1 MNFIFYIMYFNIVSI
16 LASTLS
22 TKPNLC
28 INCKYFTKEFLTA
41 HEFGKCT
48 KFPKEDDDSNFFVN
62 GVKPP
67 EKKEFHYCSTSRKFN
82 HMCGNEGKYYEK
94 K

>member
-1 MNFIFYIMYFNIVSI
+1 MKFIFYIIYFNIVSI

-28 INCKYFTKEFLTA
+28 INCKYFTKEFLTSND
-41 HEFGKCT
+41 FGKCT
-48 KFPKEDDDSNFFVN
+48 KFPKVDDDTAFFVN
-62 GVKPP
+62 GVKPR
-67 EKKEFHYCSTSRKFN
+67 EKKEFHYCLTSRKFN
-82 HMCGNEGKYYEK
+82 YMCGNEGKYYEK